1 MVSFSISLLNFIK
14 KLINCFQSRLHFDIQ
29 VVLLLDKDASHLPG
43 SHLPEV
49 SDGVVVPLD
58 GVQPR
63 VEGEEGGG
71 QQTLVLNAI
80 VQFVRL
86 CHSKALSRQ
95 SAMLFLQSLE
105 LGLTTLSHAG
115 ECVPPPLLVPGGHST
130 RLRERGWG

>member
-1 MVSFSISLLNFIK
+1 M
-14 KLINCFQSRLHFDIQ
+14 DIQ

-49 SDGVVVPLD
+49 SDSVVVPLD

-71 QQTLVLNAI
+71 QQTLVLNTI
-80 VQFVRL
+80 VQFVSL

-105 LGLTTLSHAG
+105 LGLPTLSPAG
-115 ECVPPPLLVPGGHST
+115 ECSPVPEGGHTCLLVLSALKQREGHPQ
-130 RLRERGWG
+130 RVLNDF